1 MGFFDKLTGGGKDYP
16 PLDASNSAARSIA
29 SFREQLEDF
38 ARQVSDQ
45 LEVVPA
51 DGTMYVFIG
60 KPPKKFG
67 IVWIQ
72 GGKIHNFKSLATEKN
87 LPATTFQILSD
98 KLREAYEKSGEV
110 TKYSTSI
117 GGRKVIVNPSETLS
131 KDVHDIIQ
139 EVSA

>member
-1 MGFFDKLTGGGKDYP
+1 MGLFDKLVGGGKEYP
-16 PLDASNSAARSIA
+16 PLDASSAAAKSIA
-29 SFREQLEDF
+29 GVRQHLEDF

-45 LEVVPA
+45 LELVPA

-72 GGKIHNFKSLATEKN
+72 GGKVHNFKSLTAEKN

-98 KLREAYEKSGEV
+98 KLRDAYEKSG
-110 TKYSTSI
+110 TTDKYSTNI
-117 GGRKVIVNPSETLS
+117 GGRKVIVNPSDTLS
-131 KDVHDIIQ
+131 KEVHDIIQ
-139 EVSA
+139 EVSG